1 MYLLLP
7 GLGLLLMVGALID
20 IIRAE
25 SWAIRHLDK
34 SIWIII
40 VILLPLI
47 GSILWFAIGRDYGQ
61 SIDLGSFG
69 DPRRREVLISG
80 QANTGEGNEG
90 EGTTERELAAL
101 EREIERHEQAD
112 RIRRLEAKLRARP
125 GETTPDNSEK

>member
-1 MYLLLP
+1 MYLLFP

-20 IIRAE
+20 IIRSE

-47 GSILWFAIGRDYGQ
+47 GSVLWFAIGRDNGQ

-69 DPRRREVLISG
+69 DPRRREAMTS
-80 QANTGEGNEG
+80 GEGNAG
-90 EGTTERELAAL
+90 ESTTERELAAL
-101 EREIERHEQAD
+101 ECEIERHEQDD
-112 RIRRLEAKLRARP
+112 RIRRLEAKLRASP
-125 GETTPDNSEK
+125 NETSPKNPEN